1 MNTKSDIY
9 VYSVNIHTFPYTYF
23 LDYDIIS

>member
-9 VYSVNIHTFPYTYF
+9 VYSVHILTFPYTHF